1 MKLPDCQELHL
12 SEENGVLHITL
23 NRPHKRNAMN
33 SLAVS
38 EIMAVVDA
46 AAAQPSIR
54 ALVFR
59 GAEGNFC
66 AGGDISGMN
75 QQSRDDGK
83 DASWHFNRSFGHLIA
98 KVNRAPQLVI
108 CLLEGA
114 VLGGGFG
121 LACISD
127 IAIAD
132 RDAMFAMPETGLGIL
147 PAQIAPF
154 VVARIGLTQA
164 RRLALLGERINGETA
179 QRLGVVHHVVD
190 GKDGMENKLRDTL
203 KLLKRCAPGATAAT
217 KNLLLD
223 VATMD
228 NLESLLDRA
237 SDDFAQA
244 ITSAE
249 GQEGTRAF
257 VEKRKPEWAL

>member
-1 MKLPDCQELHL
+1 MNLPDCKELLL
-12 SEENGVLHITL
+12 SEEAGVLTVTL

-33 SLAVS
+33 SASVIEIMSVVEAVS
-38 EIMAVVDA
+38 EER
-46 AAAQPSIR
+46 SIR

-59 GAEGNFC
+59 GADGNFC

-75 QQSRDDGK
+75 QESQDDGK
-83 DASWHFNRSFGHLIA
+83 DASWHFNRSFGHLIS
-98 KVNRAPQLVI
+98 KVNRAPQVVI

-127 IAIAD
+127 VAIAE
-132 RDAMFAMPETGLGIL
+132 RKAMFAMPETGLGIL

-154 VVARIGLTQA
+154 VVARIGLTQT
-164 RRLALLGERINGETA
+164 RRLALLGERINGEEA

-190 GKDGMENKLRDTL
+190 GADGLGVKLQETL
-203 KLLKRCAPGATAAT
+203 KHLKRCAPAATAAT
-217 KNLLLD
+217 KKLILD
-223 VATMD
+223 TAMITD
-228 NLESLLDRA
+228 LDSLLDRA
-237 SDDFAQA
+237 SDDFAAA
-244 ITSAE
+244 ITSPE

-257 VEKRKPEWAL
+257 VEKRKPQWAL